1 MEFTNLGRTGLSVSR
16 LCLGTVNFGT
26 ETDEPTSHD
35 IMDRALDT
43 GINFF
48 DTANKYGKPNPGR
61 TEEIIGRWFA
71 QGNGRRDKVILATKV
86 FGEMSGFGD
95 TPQWPNNK
103 WLSALNIRRACDASL
118 KRLKTDYIDLYQMH
132 YIDRTTPWEEIWQA
146 MEILVEQGK
155 VIYVGS
161 SNFAGWHLLQA
172 QNEAQKR
179 NFLGLVSEQSFYN
192 LVVRDIERELI
203 PAAKHLGIGILPWSP
218 LHAGMLGGV
227 LKNGIKGKRRHEA
240 RSAETLEK
248 LRPQVERWEALCD
261 SWNLPPGDVALA
273 WLLSQPAV
281 TAPIIGPR
289 TLEQLSASLRA
300 LDVKLT
306 NEQIIEIEKIFPG
319 NKPHPEHYAW

>member
-35 IMDRALDT
+35 IMDRALEA

-227 LKNGIKGKRRHEA
+227 LKNGIEGKRRHEA